1 VTRTLKQVS
10 KEESNKSKR
19 QSVGLNKAIS
29 CIDNI
34 RQALSSLSGLQEPH
48 FMDLWKLQEKE
59 KGLVFGEE
67 GENVSRVSKSVG
79 RWVCEWPS

>member
-1 VTRTLKQVS
+1 
-10 KEESNKSKR
+10 
-19 QSVGLNKAIS
+19 
-29 CIDNI
+29 
-34 RQALSSLSGLQEPH
+34 LSSLSGDQEPH

-67 GENVSRVSKSVG
+67 GENVSRVSKTFG